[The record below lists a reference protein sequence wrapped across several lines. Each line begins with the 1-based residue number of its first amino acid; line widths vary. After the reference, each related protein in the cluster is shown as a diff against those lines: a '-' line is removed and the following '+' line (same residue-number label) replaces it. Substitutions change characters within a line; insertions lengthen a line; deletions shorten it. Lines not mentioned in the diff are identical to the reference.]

1 MGDLIAFKPKRR
13 AIRPRAAS
21 DEQGTVVIFTGVRR
35 ECAENLEIAP
45 VKARK
50 TRRIRK
56 VSESYPGK
64 CKGKAGAG
72 KQL

>member
-1 MGDLIAFKPKRR
+1 MGDLIAFKPKKL

-35 ECAENLEIAP
+35 ERAENLEIAP

-64 CKGKAGAG
+64 CKGKAGVG